1 MLPDQERKLTFLV
14 WQISALVSADIC
26 VIFYYM
32 ILFIYYMVIL
42 YYMIYDYIYYMI
54 IYTIWLYILYY
65 MYIYKYIYYM
75 YYMAAIGHC
84 GRRQWCR
91 PLPSAM
97 TVGNGVD
104 HRQTFTSIDILLKK
118 HTSIFFFKSK
128 NHFKTILKTHFKC
141 F

>member
-1 MLPDQERKLTFLV
+1 
-14 WQISALVSADIC
+14 
-26 VIFYYM
+26 
-32 ILFIYYMVIL
+32 
-42 YYMIYDYIYYMI
+42 MI
-54 IYTIWLYILYY
+54 IYTILYV
-65 MYIYKYIYYM
+65 YIYIYYM

-118 HTSIFFFKSK
+118 HTSIFFLKQK
-128 NHFKTILKTHFKC
+128 NHFKIIFKTHCKC
-141 F
+141 FYRWFLNRF

>member
-1 MLPDQERKLTFLV
+1 
-14 WQISALVSADIC
+14 
-26 VIFYYM
+26 
-32 ILFIYYMVIL
+32 
-42 YYMIYDYIYYMI
+42 MI
-54 IYTIWLYILYY
+54 IYTILYV
-65 MYIYKYIYYM
+65 YIYKYIYYM

-91 PLPSAM
+91 PLPPAM